1 MSDAL
6 TNAVKASANLEGV
19 TTEPK
24 VARVR
29 LIGISV
35 AFLSLFMLVPLI
47 TVFSAALS
55 QGLPGYFATF
65 LDTDARAAIE
75 LTLMLAAV
83 SVAANVAFGIVAAW
97 AIGKFEFVGKNLL
110 ITLIDLPLS
119 VSPVVSGLAYVL
131 VFGAQGVLGPWTA
144 AHGLKLIFAFPGM
157 AMATTFVTFPFVAR
171 ELIPLAE
178 QQGSAEEEAALTL
191 GASGFKTFLT
201 VTLPNLKW
209 ALLYGV
215 LLCNAR
221 AMGEFGAVSVV
232 FPVISAVRPT
242 RSRYS
247 GDTLQ

>member
-97 AIGKFEFVGKNLL
+97 AIGKFA
-110 ITLIDLPLS
+110 LIDLPLS